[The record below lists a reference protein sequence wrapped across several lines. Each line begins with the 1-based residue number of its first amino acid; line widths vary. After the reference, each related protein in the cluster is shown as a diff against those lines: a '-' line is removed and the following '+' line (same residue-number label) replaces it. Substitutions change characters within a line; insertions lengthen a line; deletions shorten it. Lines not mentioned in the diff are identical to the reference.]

1 MLALSSLDHIV
12 CGKKY
17 ALKHIDEMVGIKH
30 VKYMEIN
37 QIGGI

>member
-1 MLALSSLDHIV
+1 MLALPLLDHIV

-17 ALKHIDEMVGIKH
+17 ALKHIDAMVGIKH
-30 VKYMEIN
+30 VKCMGIN